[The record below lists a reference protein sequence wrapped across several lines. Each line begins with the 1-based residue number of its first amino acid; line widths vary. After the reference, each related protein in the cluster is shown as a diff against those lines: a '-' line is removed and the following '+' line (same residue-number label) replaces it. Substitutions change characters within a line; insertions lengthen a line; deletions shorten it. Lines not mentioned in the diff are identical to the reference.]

1 MKKFC
6 SIILVLSIIF
16 AIVRCEKEN
25 LENDGDFAYA
35 AQEYSSSLEPELVVT
50 ELYRYSFE
58 SGLEGWI
65 DGGSDCARTEQ
76 FASDGSWSVY
86 IRDDTGLNA
95 SLTSPSW
102 DLSGLTSINIT
113 FSFYAR
119 SMEAGENF
127 YVEKFDGTSW
137 TLVQDYVVGVDFPN
151 EAFSTKT
158 ITLTSPTASTQIRF
172 ICDASTNSD
181 IIFLDNIILT
191 GDDSIV
197 IPCVGCTQDTIF
209 FDIADLEVSNHSGYP
224 GWAVYRFIPKNLS
237 QYGTAAIFSQFTQ
250 IVRSDNLQL
259 ELCLVRADQS
269 NYGNRLVEITGTQE
283 GIYTSQRTTPN
294 GFIFPPTDLVPNDD
308 QHIVFIQKEI
318 RRSPADGVPDFYG
331 VITPDFAPTMPAAF
345 VASKN
350 FKTGDRLGFAV
361 R

>member
-1 MKKFC
+1 MKKIC
-6 SIILVLSIIF
+6 SIILIFSIIF

-25 LENDGDFAYA
+25 IDHDDDFAFA
-35 AQEYSSSLEPELVVT
+35 AQEYSSSLQPEFVVA

-76 FASDGSWSVY
+76 YASDGSWSVY

-113 FSFYAR
+113 FSFYTR

-137 TLVQDYVVGVDFPN
+137 TLVQDYIVGIDFPN
-151 EAFSTKT
+151 EAYSTKT
-158 ITLTSPTASTQIRF
+158 FTIVSPSDNTQIRF
-172 ICDASTNSD
+172 VCDASTNSD

-197 IPCVGCTQDTIF
+197 IPCADCTQDTIF
-209 FDIADLEVSNHSGYP
+209 FDIAEIGVSNHAGYD

-259 ELCLVRADQS
+259 ELCLVRAENA

-283 GIYTSQRTTPN
+283 GTYTSQRITPD
-294 GFIFPPTDLVPNDD
+294 GFVFAPTDLVPNDD
-308 QHIVFIQKEI
+308 QHIVFIEKEI

-331 VITPDFAPTMPAAF
+331 VITEGFTTMPIAF
-345 VASKN
+345 VADKSY
-350 FKTGDRLGFAV
+350 KTGDRLGFAV
-361 R
+361 K